1 MVKFKEKVK
10 EFGSV
15 VCNMMGIG
23 FKANVKDM
31 VSAGMVAGTTQ
42 KPTIRVSGDLML
54 DMVRENLV

>member
-1 MVKFKEKVK
+1 MVKFKVKVK

-31 VSAGMVAGTTQ
+31 VSADMDAETTQ
-42 KPTIRVSGDLML
+42 KPTIRANGDLM
-54 DMVRENLV
+54 